1 MSDGKATAD
10 ETGSRVNRPP
20 RLPGPGKFTIIDRY
34 IARQFLTIF
43 LFALASFA
51 ALFIIVNLVE
61 NLDRFMDRKIPFD
74 RIVIFYLSGLPDTF
88 LLTSPLSAL
97 LASLFVT
104 GKLSMQSELPALKSA
119 GMSLS
124 RLMKPFVVVTLV
136 ITAFNTVNS
145 CFIAPA
151 MYDWSKGFEKRYLKR
166 QKNNDG
172 EPLHIR
178 ESKNRILTVGQIGP
192 DRKSATTVSLETF
205 NGSQIVERIDADSLR
220 IITREK
226 YWILYNTKQRTFS
239 NGIETLATR
248 PGADTLK
255 LSLATN
261 TFKMID
267 TDPDEM
273 NILQHF
279 DFIWQKAHSGLPGL
293 EKATVKL
300 HTKLALPLA
309 SMIIVL
315 IGVPLSSKKKR
326 SGLAVEVSISLL
338 IGLSYLGMLR
348 TIGSLGYDGLL
359 DPVLAAWLPDLLFII
374 AGAFLYRSA
383 NH

>member
-1 MSDGKATAD
+1 
-10 ETGSRVNRPP
+10 
-20 RLPGPGKFTIIDRY
+20 

-51 ALFIIVNLVE
+51 ALFIIINLVE
-61 NLDRFMDRKIPFD
+61 NLDRFIDRKIPFG
-74 RIVIFYLSGLPDTF
+74 RIILFYLSGLPDTF

-124 RLMKPFVVVTLV
+124 RLMKPFLVVTLV

-151 MYDWSKGFEKRYLKR
+151 MYDWSKGFEKRYMKK
-166 QKNNDG
+166 QKSNDE

-178 ESKNRILTVGQIGP
+178 ESKNRILTVAEIGP

-205 NGSQIVERIDADSLR
+205 NGSQIVERLDADSLR

-226 YWILYNTKQRTFS
+226 YWIFYNTKQRTFS
-239 NGIETLATR
+239 NNIETLATR

-255 LSLATN
+255 LALATN

-273 NILQHF
+273 NIVQHF
-279 DFIWQKAHSGLPGL
+279 DFIWQKARSGLPGL

-338 IGLSYLGMLR
+338 IGLLYLGMLR

-359 DPVLAAWLPDLLFII
+359 NPALAAWLPDLLFII

>member
-1 MSDGKATAD
+1 MRDAKATAD
-10 ETGSRVNRPP
+10 ETGSLGNRPP
-20 RLPGPGKFTIIDRY
+20 RLPGQGKFTIIDRY

-51 ALFIIVNLVE
+51 ALFIIINLVE
-61 NLDRFMDRKIPFD
+61 NLDRFIDRKIPFG
-74 RIVIFYLSGLPDTF
+74 RIILYYLSGLPDTF

-124 RLMKPFVVVTLV
+124 RLMKPFLVVTLA
-136 ITAFNTVNS
+136 ITTLNTLNS
-145 CFIAPA
+145 CFIAPSL
-151 MYDWSKGFEKRYLKR
+151 YDWSKGYEKRYLKN
-166 QKNNDG
+166 QKDDDG
-172 EPLHIR
+172 GPLHIR
-178 ESKNRILTVGQIGP
+178 ESRNRILTVGQIGL
-192 DRKSATTVSLETF
+192 DRKSATMVSLETF
-205 NGSQIVERIDADSLR
+205 DGSKIVSRIDADSLR
-220 IITREK
+220 IITRRND
-226 YWILYNTKQRTFS
+226 WIFYNTKQRNFS
-239 NGIETLATR
+239 GGVETLAKKV
-248 PGADTLK
+248 GADTLK
-255 LSLATN
+255 LSLSPS

-279 DFIWQKAHSGLPGL
+279 DFIRQKERSGLPGL
-293 EKATVKL
+293 ERATVKL
-300 HTKLALPLA
+300 HTKIALPLA

-338 IGLSYLGMLR
+338 VGLLYLGMLK
-348 TIGSLGYDGLL
+348 TIGSLGYNGLVNPL
-359 DPVLAAWLPDLLFII
+359 LAAWLPDMLFIT
-374 AGAFLYRSA
+374 AGALLYRSA